1 VTLRLLLLLMLLV
14 PSLPRLGVL
23 DLLGVLVLPLRRSD
37 RGVRDLDR
45 LAERDRGERLRRG
58 DRAGESRAGDGLLV
72 RLGDGDA
79 MLPQFDA

>member
-1 VTLRLLLLLMLLV
+1 MLRLLLLLMLLL

-23 DLLGVLVLPLRRSD
+23 DLLGLLVLPLRRSD

-58 DRAGESRAGDGLLV
+58 DGAGESRAGDGLLV
-72 RLGDGDA
+72 RVGD
-79 MLPQFDA
+79 